1 MKDQKKIDYTHTMDV
16 VENCRDSLR
25 TIWNIME
32 FDRKNITSPE
42 TTLKNAE
49 FIVRYLHQ
57 VSTVLDKQSREIK
70 KEYDKLKKQFDKG
83 E

>member
-1 MKDQKKIDYTHTMDV
+1 MKDPKKIDYTHTMDV

-32 FDRKNITSPE
+32 FDRKNIRSPE
-42 TTLKNAE
+42 AMLKNAE
-49 FIVRYLHQ
+49 FITRYLHQ
-57 VSTVLDKQSREIK
+57 VSLVLDKQSREIK